1 MRLNACCSFS
11 LVVLASLTGC
21 SSTQRNDSGTDGGV
35 KGAPDGIAPRDG
47 SRTDGRP
54 RDGAMVK
61 GVPDS
66 EANGEAGA
74 MPVDAARDVGEF
86 AGSCASSPVFADNF
100 SAASAPG
107 SGYTASGGTWVRSA
121 GSYTV
126 TSPNDANGPRGYALI
141 QGSYATFDVTIQG
154 HSIGGD
160 GFGLVYATTGIGDGY
175 AVIVHPNE
183 YHGVFFKKLVP
194 GGNDINIASAAL
206 ASTIAP
212 SSPFSLHV
220 TRNSAGHVNVTL
232 TGSALSSAVTVSGDE
247 QGAPTTGEMGLVW
260 SPTSDGQ
267 GVVFTDFVVTNA
279 TCVSTTD
286 AATDATPGK
295 GADSGQDGGPPTAF
309 VPYSNGDAAP
319 GPGSNN
325 QNNHPWTLAFDDEFN
340 ETSLDVAKWSVMEG
354 RSMNNVTL
362 HGSNVA
368 VAGGNL
374 VLTLASSSSGGGV
387 SSGAT
392 DGAGS
397 GAYALPVGGYVE
409 ARVYFPGSG
418 TTIYNWP
425 AWWICG
431 VNWPADGENDIAEGL
446 GSLTE
451 NYHCLNGANGCTC
464 SSTYCAYNHGPFG
477 GTWSGAFHVYGLYR
491 KTSSAEAYWDGS
503 LVIEYTTYDTGAP
516 QSLLANVGSANTA
529 VYGAGSQVLVD
540 YVRAWE

>member
-1 MRLNACCSFS
+1 MTHVRTLLSITACCSLS
-11 LVVLASLTGC
+11 LVVSASLAGC
-21 SSTQRNDSGTDGGV
+21 SSTQQNDLGTDGADSGV
-35 KGAPDGIAPRDG
+35 NGAPDGVAPRDS
-47 SRTDGRP
+47 SRADGRLG
-54 RDGAMVK
+54 DGAMAK

-66 EANGEAGA
+66 GANGETGA
-74 MPVDAARDVGEF
+74 EPVDAARDPGEF
-86 AGSCASSPVFADNF
+86 AGSCTSSPVFADNF
-100 SAASAPG
+100 SAAAAPG
-107 SGYTASGGTWVRSA
+107 SGYSTSGGTWVRSA

-126 TSPNDANGPRGYALI
+126 TWPNDANGPRAYALI
-141 QGSYATFDVTIQG
+141 PGSYATFDVTIQG

-175 AVIVHPNE
+175 AVIVHPSE

-194 GGNDINIASAAL
+194 GGSDINIASATL

-220 TRNSAGHVNVTL
+220 TRDSAGHVDVTL

-247 QGAPTTGEMGLVW
+247 QGAPTTGELGLVW
-260 SPTSDGQ
+260 SPTSDGG

-279 TCVSTTD
+279 TCSSTTD
-286 AATDATPGK
+286 AATDAATET
-295 GADSGQDGGPPTAF
+295 GADSGQDGGPSTAL
-309 VPYSNGDAAP
+309 VPYSNGTSAP
-319 GPGSNN
+319 GPGPNDSNN
-325 QNNHPWTLAFDDEFN
+325 QPWTLAFDDEFN
-340 ETSLDVAKWSVMEG
+340 GTSIDLTKWSVNEG
-354 RSMNNVTL
+354 RQMNNVTL

-397 GAYALPVGGYVE
+397 GAYMLPVGGYVE
-409 ARVYFPGSG
+409 ARVNFPGSG

-425 AWWICG
+425 AWWISG

-446 GSLTE
+446 GQLTE
-451 NYHCLNGANGCTC
+451 NYHSSSGA
-464 SSTYCAYNHGPFG
+464 ANHGPFG
-477 GTWSGAFHVYGLYR
+477 GTWSSAFHVYGLYR
-491 KTSSAEAYWDGS
+491 KASSAVAYWDGK
-503 LVIEYTTYDTGAP
+503 LVVEYATNDTGAP
-516 QSLLANVGSANTA
+516 ESLLANVGSGNTG
-529 VYGAGSQVLVD
+529 VYGAGSQVHVD